1 MTFSGF
7 SPVHARRVASG
18 TNRDCQRAC
27 WPAQKAHHQ
36 DRPPSTMHS
45 LLCSSLSDR
54 RRRRGL
60 PCNARRRHRLCDPGH
75 IQALLGE
82 LGSPRGLRSGGVGN
96 PRARSHGRQTSSN
109 PRIQRKK
116 LSRDNSWHRK
126 SRQDARGPGGAIPE
140 VRVLVH
146 STEPADTHSLTRVL
160 HHVHFT
166 WPQHQLP

>member
-45 LLCSSLSDR
+45 LLSSSLSGR

-96 PRARSHGRQTSSN
+96 PRARSHGRQMASN

-126 SRQDARGPGGAIPE
+126 SRQDARGPGGAILE

-166 WPQHQLP
+166 WPQHQLR